1 MNWGPLFA
9 TSSRKNKIHA
19 GESKIALFVW
29 PCLSLTEKQHTI
41 NHMIIFNDSISEF
54 YECSIWGFC
63 RGKSAVFSICLDKK
77 KNNKNK
83 LKDLLLF
90 IFRYTYSYRCCDSHF
105 LGFGQYIFPNFRLA
119 LIWFCLLVVL
129 KALAI

>member
-1 MNWGPLFA
+1 MIQSVSFTSAAFEDFA
-9 TSSRKNKIHA
+9 EANLWFLVSALTKKN
-19 GESKIALFVW
+19 
-29 PCLSLTEKQHTI
+29 
-41 NHMIIFNDSISEF
+41 
-54 YECSIWGFC
+54 
-63 RGKSAVFSICLDKK
+63 
-77 KNNKNK
+77 NNKNK